1 MGQAGHA
8 ADVDDRRGRV
18 PRQQRVRIARQFER
32 RKQVGLE
39 DPAPLVFGV
48 FGGRLADVAAG
59 IVDQDVQAI
68 AVVFHPVQDFAAVLV
83 IGDVGSQ
90 AMDLTIRVG
99 ISQFIAGHL
108 QRIRI
113 AADDQ
118 QVRTEAQQF
127 ARDRQA
133 DAGTRTGDQC
143 GLSIQSPTLR
153 AHVLLLR

>member
-1 MGQAGHA
+1 MPYTAPLRTWVRP
-8 ADVDDRRGRV
+8 DT
-18 PRQQRVRIARQFER
+18 QRVCVARQFER
-32 RKQVGLE
+32 REQIRLE

-59 IVDQDVQAI
+59 VVYKNVQAI
-68 AVVFHPVQDFAAVLV
+68 AVVFHPVQDFASVLV
-83 IGDVGSQ
+83 IGDVGGQ
-90 AMDLTIRVG
+90 AMDFAVRVG
-99 ISQFIAGHL
+99 IGQLVARHL

-118 QVRTEAQQF
+118 QVRPEAQQF

-133 DAGTRTGDQC
+133 DAGAGAGDQC